1 MTDDEIKDIEKRT
14 RQYFYEDGFIEI
26 AVGILFLMLGGYF
39 FATVALPATSR
50 IKSWLDASFVL
61 VILAGLF
68 LVGRLVRFLKFRI
81 TYPRTGYVA
90 YKKKEA
96 TPRRRAAAAVSGGVI
111 GAAFSVLLA
120 VSPSVRAWLPA
131 LNGLLIAFACH
142 LFARRADVMRFHI
155 LAVVS
160 AVIGLAVALA
170 GIGDIKGI
178 SLYYGVFGAAMIVSG
193 IVAFSLY
200 LRRSRTDEEGGHE
213 R

>member
-90 YKKKEA
+90 
-96 TPRRRAAAAVSGGVI
+96 
-111 GAAFSVLLA
+111 
-120 VSPSVRAWLPA
+120 
-131 LNGLLIAFACH
+131 
-142 LFARRADVMRFHI
+142 
-155 LAVVS
+155 
-160 AVIGLAVALA
+160 
-170 GIGDIKGI
+170 
-178 SLYYGVFGAAMIVSG
+178 
-193 IVAFSLY
+193 
-200 LRRSRTDEEGGHE
+200 
-213 R
+213 